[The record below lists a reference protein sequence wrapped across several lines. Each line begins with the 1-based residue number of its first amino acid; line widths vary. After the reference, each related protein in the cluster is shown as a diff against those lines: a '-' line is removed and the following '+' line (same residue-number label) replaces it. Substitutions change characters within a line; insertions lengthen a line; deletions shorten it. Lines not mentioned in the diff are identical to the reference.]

1 VSALH
6 KKTQVIEFKLR
17 DTVML
22 GCMALDELG
31 QPVDLTNI
39 DVAAQV
45 RDDAGVL
52 ICEMEVEPVVLAEGT
67 YELWAPAEA
76 AWVVGDFGIDVQ
88 YTDTSG
94 SRPLIRSS
102 ETFYIRMIQDVTQ

>member
-1 VSALH
+1 MSTLH

-22 GCMALDELG
+22 GCMALGEDGLG
-31 QPVDLTNI
+31 VDLTSV

-45 RDDAGVL
+45 RDAEGALTCD
-52 ICEMEVEPVVLAEGT
+52 MEVEPVVLADGT
-67 YELWAPAEA
+67 YELWAPADTVWA
-76 AWVVGDFGIDVQ
+76 VGDFSIDVQ
-88 YTDTSG
+88 YTDTAG
-94 SRPLIRSS
+94 PRALVRSS